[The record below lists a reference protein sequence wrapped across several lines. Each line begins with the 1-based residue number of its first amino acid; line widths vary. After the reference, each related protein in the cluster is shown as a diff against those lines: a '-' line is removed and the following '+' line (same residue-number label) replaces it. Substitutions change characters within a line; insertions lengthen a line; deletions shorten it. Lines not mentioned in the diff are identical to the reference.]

1 MIRPLFVC
9 FTLSASSVLAQS
21 EPSSTPSDAAGES
34 GHAVES
40 SEEPKRPATETIVSD
55 TRTGGLPLL
64 EEAQS
69 VGVLTTEELRRNT
82 GVFLEE
88 SLNLLPGV
96 RYENRTVSGG
106 QRITIR
112 GYGNSTNFNASGIRA
127 YLDGIPLTDAEGVTI
142 FDDLDVPT
150 LGRVEVIRGPASSL
164 YGMGIGGVARFFT
177 ARPRAGMLQV
187 SQRLLAGS
195 YGLLRSDTRVEQGGE
210 NASLFLNY
218 GHQESD
224 GYRVHSN
231 DRKDTILFSGE
242 FRPSAR
248 QSVTVLAA
256 YTRSYENLSGQLT
269 EEQFLNEE
277 DVAEPA
283 YLAND
288 AHVGL
293 NSVRFGISHRYDFLP
308 WLSNTTSGFTTG
320 YQVDQPFAAG
330 RTDNLAM
337 NFGGRTE
344 FDLKFQPLGHTLTGA
359 VGAEVQQTSSF
370 KKSYGLTNG
379 VLGGI
384 RGDLQVSALQAN
396 TFTEWALDLPLE
408 FALTA
413 GGSVNF
419 VRYHIRDRLTNSA
432 NPTHLDQSGLKT
444 FDPVFTPRLALM
456 KAFAENMSVYAQVSE
471 GYTPPTS
478 GQVVIPQAGTVNL
491 DLSPERGTLYEVGT
505 KGIVLA
511 SRLSWEAALFNLRVS
526 NKLTPQAVTDPDTGS
541 TLYTITTN
549 GGAQNNLGF
558 ELATRYAVIA
568 DANAELS
575 RVEPFASYTFSNFRY
590 SGFKSDN
597 NNNDKTVDYTG
608 HRVVG
613 IARNV
618 VALGADIMSRRG
630 AYLNGTW
637 QYVDRV
643 PLTYDNAHFAPAFNV
658 LNAKVGYRHD
668 LPAGFRIDAA
678 AGADNLLG
686 NRYYTM
692 VFLNANYAGP
702 PPNVYLNGPSKPVFY
717 GNVTLSYSL
726 KESRQ

>member
-9 FTLSASSVLAQS
+9 FALSASSVLAQS
-21 EPSSTPSDAAGES
+21 EPSAEPTPSPVAPAA
-34 GHAVES
+34 ES
-40 SEEPKRPATETIVSD
+40 SEEPKRPVSGTIVRG
-55 TRTGGLPLL
+55 TRTGARPLL
-64 EEAQS
+64 DEPQS

-127 YLDGIPLTDAEGVTI
+127 YLDGIPLTDAEGLTI

-164 YGMGIGGVARFFT
+164 YGMGIGGVVRFFT
-177 ARPRAGMLQV
+177 LRPRAGTLRV
-187 SQRLLAGS
+187 SEGLVAGS
-195 YGLLRSDTRVEQGGE
+195 YGLLRSDTRLEQGDE
-210 NASLFLNY
+210 SSSLLLNY
-218 GHQESD
+218 GHQQSD

-231 DRKDTILFSGE
+231 DRKDSILFSGE

-256 YTRSYENLSGQLT
+256 YTRSFENLSGQLT
-269 EEQFLNEE
+269 EEQFLAREN
-277 DVAEPA
+277 VAEPA

-293 NSVRFGISHRYDFLP
+293 DSVRFGVSHRYEFLS
-308 WLSNTTSGFTTG
+308 WLSNTTSGFATG

-337 NFGGRTE
+337 NLGGRTE
-344 FDLKFQPLGHTLTGA
+344 FDLKFQPFGRALTGA
-359 VGAEVQQTSSF
+359 VGAEVQQTRSY

-396 TFTEWALDLPLE
+396 TFTEWALDLPLD

-419 VRYHIRDRLTNSA
+419 VRFHVRDRLTNSA
-432 NPTHLDQSGLKT
+432 NPTHLDQSGLKS
-444 FDPVFTPRLALM
+444 FDPVFTPRVALM
-456 KAFAENMSVYAQVSE
+456 KTFAESVSVYAQVSE

-491 DLSPERGTLYEVGT
+491 ELRPERGTLYEVGT
-505 KGIVLA
+505 KGIVLG
-511 SRLSWEAALFNLRVS
+511 SRLSWEAAVFNLRVS
-526 NKLTPQAVTDPDTGS
+526 NKLTPQAVTDANTGS

-549 GGAQNNLGF
+549 GGAQNNMGF

-568 DANAELS
+568 DASAALS
-575 RVEPFASYTFSNFRY
+575 RVEPFVSYTFSNFRY

-597 NNNDKTVDYTG
+597 NDNGQTVDYTG

-613 IARNV
+613 VPRNV
-618 VALGADIMSRRG
+618 VDLGVDLASRWG
-630 AYLNGTW
+630 VYLNGTW
-637 QYVDRV
+637 QYVDRM
-643 PLTYDNAHFAPAFNV
+643 PLTYDNAHFAPAFNL
-658 LNAKVGYRHD
+658 LNAKVGYRLE
-668 LPAGFRIDAA
+668 LPAGFRVDAA
-678 AGADNLLG
+678 AGANNLLG

-692 VFLNANYAGP
+692 AFLNANYAGP
-702 PPNVYLNGPSKPVFY
+702 SPNVYLNGPYRPVFY
-717 GNVTLSYSL
+717 GNVTLSYSP
-726 KESRQ
+726 KESRP